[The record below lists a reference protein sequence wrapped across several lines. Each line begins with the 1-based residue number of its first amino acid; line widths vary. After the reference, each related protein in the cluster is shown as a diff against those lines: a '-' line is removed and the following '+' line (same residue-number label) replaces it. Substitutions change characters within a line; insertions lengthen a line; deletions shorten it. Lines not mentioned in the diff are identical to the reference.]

1 MTTATL
7 PFESKRAYSGLYL
20 GKHSGTVSKPNLE
33 ALKGQYNARLG
44 IVRGLEA
51 LVDNDRLPRPEREAK
66 AGDLKTQ
73 ARLLNDT
80 LRRLEEA
87 GHSPSTCEVMNGF
100 TNNTNIASMQ
110 GANR

>member
-7 PFESKRAYSGLYL
+7 PFERKRAYSGHYL
-20 GKHSGTVSKPNLE
+20 GKPSGTVSKPNLE
-33 ALKGQYNARLG
+33 ALKRQYNARLG

-51 LVDNDRLPRPEREAK
+51 LVDNDRLPRPERERK
-66 AGDLKTQ
+66 AEELTTQ
-73 ARLLNDT
+73 ARLLTDT
-80 LRRLEEA
+80 LRRLSEA